1 MYCAWHYIQWY
12 TSLEGFIVE
21 MKLRYDD
28 RQQLVA
34 GMELTRLRL
43 EGKTKILQ
51 EKTEVVYIKN
61 FDF

>member
-1 MYCAWHYIQWY
+1 
-12 TSLEGFIVE
+12 

-61 FDF
+61 FDFWKVRANKA